1 MNEVGFEATYGSH
14 IGLPPA
20 AAVECLAISKFTPPQ
35 VADLER
41 LLAAAN
47 QRCVALEARLGL
59 LERELVEAEG
69 GEVRTCCRGWWCC
82 VLLQQERQNLFSF
95 CTQSEPPCRKRA
107 GIRFFS
113 CWPGGCAVSWFP
125 L

>member
-1 MNEVGFEATYGSH
+1 MCLVGDDRPFSWHQMPHVVKLPPYRLIRVVLPPRKLGLTPLVEARYESH
-14 IGLPPA
+14 IISLA
-20 AAVECLAISKFTPPQ
+20 TTECLAASKPTPPQ

-47 QRCVALEARLGL
+47 QRCIALEARLAL

-69 GEVRTCCRGWWCC
+69 GEVRSRGGGRWC
-82 VLLQQERQNLFSF
+82 
-95 CTQSEPPCRKRA
+95 P
-107 GIRFFS
+107 
-113 CWPGGCAVSWFP
+113 VS